1 MNMSRYDPLV
11 ARTYMQLPRKLQD
24 IKAIINVQNR
34 KVNKCLKRSLR
45 VALVPA
51 PKVKNP
57 LRTVSY
63 PIEAQKDVLQFTE

>member
-1 MNMSRYDPLV
+1 MNVSRYDPLV
-11 ARTYMQLPRKLQD
+11 ARTYMQLPKKLQD
-24 IKAIINVQNR
+24 KKAIINVQDR

-51 PKVKNP
+51 PKVKNS

-63 PIEAQKDVLQFTE
+63 PIDAQKDVLQFTE